1 MLAAGNNCLKLLQ
14 IAFIQL
20 GKQTGQMV
28 EFVNTFIFPQAGVKL
43 RQVAVIIGNK
53 NLLIADIINADLF

>member
-1 MLAAGNNCLKLLQ
+1 
-14 IAFIQL
+14 
-20 GKQTGQMV
+20 MV